1 MAVRTLPP
9 APRTPRAA
17 NCADPAK
24 TRIDIRTALHPGR
37 WAATAKTPKE
47 TPKTKT
53 ANVWQARFVWLMLTT
68 DTVMAD
74 GAGKVKS
81 VDVKTK

>member
-53 ANVWQARFVWLMLTT
+53 AVAIGA
-68 DTVMAD
+68 AD
-74 GAGKVKS
+74 CRICRIGRRAGIAAIK
-81 VDVKTK
+81 